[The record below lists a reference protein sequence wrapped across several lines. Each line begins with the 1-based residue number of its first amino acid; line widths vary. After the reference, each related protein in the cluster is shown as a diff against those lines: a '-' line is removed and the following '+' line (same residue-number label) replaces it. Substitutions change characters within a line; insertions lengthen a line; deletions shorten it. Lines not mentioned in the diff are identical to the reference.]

1 MWFAKGKVQ
10 ISNLTELWNMTLQWN
25 WVIEPIIKKIAN
37 FHTKMTIFP
46 MVNAL
51 QKSWNSYL
59 EEMAP
64 HTNMHNGISLKT
76 ATTLSK
82 FSFLDEENTPKLHF
96 IITLLNT
103 AVLFLRRSQ
112 HVNWQVAS
120 WLLLS
125 WSADER
131 QTSGEPLLSTAAAQL
146 VPLLWSSGSA
156 KTQFFPSADER
167 LPTTKRHFERRY

>member
-1 MWFAKGKVQ
+1 MKL
-10 ISNLTELWNMTLQWN
+10 NLSLPDLF
-25 WVIEPIIKKIAN
+25 IIKKIAN
-37 FHTKMTIFP
+37 FHTKMTICP

-51 QKSWNSYL
+51 PKILQFLPWGNGAAYEHAQWHIAKNSNNSIQIL
-59 EEMAP
+59 IFGWRRK
-64 HTNMHNGISLKT
+64 HS
-76 ATTLSK
+76 
-82 FSFLDEENTPKLHF
+82 KLHF

-103 AVLFLRRSQ
+103 ALSVLFLRRSQ